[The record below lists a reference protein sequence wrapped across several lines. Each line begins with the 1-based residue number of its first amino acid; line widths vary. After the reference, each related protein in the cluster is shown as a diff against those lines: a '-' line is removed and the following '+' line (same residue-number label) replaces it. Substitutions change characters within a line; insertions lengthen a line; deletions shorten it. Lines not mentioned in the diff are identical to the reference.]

1 MINTKKQMV
10 YTAFIIIGAALLIY
24 DLAVETDEV
33 YLKVIG
39 LVVLMFGLYS
49 STRQW
54 ASDNDKNKIENEN
67 ENENDA
73 SSNEAKFDEVEA
85 SSPKKDMHD

>member
-67 ENENDA
+67 DT